1 MTTPKT
7 FSAPR
12 GYIEIGGEM
21 AGMVRNL
28 TFSENIT
35 RANVQG
41 IGVLNKQEVPAV
53 AIDCQ
58 WSADQ
63 YLIDLD
69 QPVMKKML
77 NRLGSVEQILQTLAS
92 GEFEFNI
99 CIYAKT
105 VTAKDSTNKLV
116 TEVDKTGK
124 TIARLSPCF
133 VNTQNFQLAEGGIAG
148 LSTSGIYLNPIST
161 N

>member
-1 MTTPKT
+1 MEKLKT

-21 AGMVRNL
+21 AGLVRNI
-28 TFSENIT
+28 TFSENIS

-41 IGVLNKQEVPAV
+41 IGVLNKQEVPAI

-63 YLIDLD
+63 YLVDLD

-92 GEFEFNI
+92 SEFEFSI

-105 VTAKDSTNKLV
+105 VTSKDPSNKLV
-116 TEVDKTGK
+116 TGVDKTGK
-124 TIARLSPCF
+124 TIARLSPCYI
-133 VNTQNFQLAEGGIAG
+133 NTQNFQLAEGGIAG
-148 LSTSGIYLNPIST
+148 FSTSGVYLDPIST
-161 N
+161 L